1 MNARA
6 VAGAAITVTAT
17 GLGFATGGC
26 GGGTTTSAPT
36 TSMPDA
42 AGVEEIVD
50 EHPHVATIVC
60 HNTESSHHEDS
71 GPEHS
76 HHEDSGH
83 EHSHDED
90 STQVAELDQKALGHV
105 SPLAIEADLSPA

>member
-17 GLGFATGGC
+17 GLGFAAGGC

-71 GPEHS
+71 G
-76 HHEDSGH
+76 H

-90 STQVAELDQKALGHV
+90 STQVAELDQNALGPV
-105 SPLAIEADLSPA
+105 GPLAIEADLSPADLLDEFLSR